1 MIMPEHVHLLIL
13 PRDEHYSVSRILAA
27 VKIPVARRAL
37 APRERAGRPSSAAH
51 VRRQRP
57 DALGVMR
64 DAQPNGK
71 IAYRFWQRGGGYDRN
86 IVQPGTVHATI
97 EYLHANPVRRGL
109 AASPEE
115 WQWSGAGH
123 FVGRQN
129 VPLIPDVE
137 SIPPRDLT

>member
-37 APRERAGRPSSAAH
+37 AH

-57 DALGVMR
+57 DALGIMR

-129 VPLIPDVE
+129 VSLIPDVE